1 MGAQVVI
8 AVNVGTPLLDRE
20 ELQSV
25 SGVLVQSIAV
35 MTLANDQHALAF
47 LPELISASTALWLTL
62 GIGLCGVVGAR
73 FNRHAALPDS
83 VKLH

>member
-1 MGAQVVI
+1 MSAHRRLTVVFTVASVLAAGVWA
-8 AVNVGTPLLDRE
+8 AV
-20 ELQSV
+20 
-25 SGVLVQSIAV
+25 
-35 MTLANDQHALAF
+35 